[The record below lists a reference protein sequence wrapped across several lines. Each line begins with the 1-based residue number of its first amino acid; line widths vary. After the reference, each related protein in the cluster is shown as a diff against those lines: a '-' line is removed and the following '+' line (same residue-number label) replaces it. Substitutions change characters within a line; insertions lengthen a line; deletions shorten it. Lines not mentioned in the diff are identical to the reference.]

1 MDCETV
7 LTTYLNSYSAS
18 RSERKTNRKTI
29 SAHFVE
35 SSVAKERSVC
45 ASMYNVYVR
54 TCLHVSSENN
64 TLRY

>member
-45 ASMYNVYVR
+45 AYVYVC

>member
-45 ASMYNVYVR
+45 AYVYVR
-54 TCLHVSSENN
+54 VYTYLLKKTIHCGID
-64 TLRY
+64 